1 VDHGIEA
8 AAKRF
13 GLTKRRVAIVDSSA
27 AFRTRPLPNGERN
40 GSPNMKSFRAFR
52 LDTVNHCLWRGEK
65 RVSLPPKAF
74 DVLRYLVEHAD
85 RLVTQDEI
93 LEKLW
98 PETYVNPEVI
108 KKYVLEIRK
117 VLGDQSSKPAFLATF
132 PRRGYQFIAPV
143 REEIASAAVGPA
155 TRATKGIVGRENAL
169 STLADAFSNALQG
182 QRQIVFIT
190 GEAGIGKTTLVDV
203 FLQGAFGE
211 NARVARGQCVEGFGG
226 KEAYYPI
233 LDALGQLCRE
243 ADDNRMVQELA
254 TRAPTWL
261 VQFPSLVNTHQRQ
274 ALERETIGAT
284 RERMVREICETLETI
299 AAQTPLILVLE
310 DLHWVDPSTL
320 DFISALARRRGPAK
334 LLLFG
339 TYRPAD
345 VIISRSALKA
355 LKQDLVIH
363 NLSHEVSLERLEEVD
378 VAKYIC
384 GKFVDGDFPAGF
396 ASLIYR
402 RSGGNA
408 LFMVTIL
415 QDIVKKGLIGQVD
428 GKWKLA
434 APIETVAQSVPETL
448 DQLIDA
454 QFQQLSAV
462 EQRVLRSASVAGERF
477 SAWAVS
483 TAAEIDPGEIED
495 VCEGLAAK
503 LQFIKGSGIK
513 EQANGEISAHY
524 EFRHS
529 LYREVLYGR
538 LSEGARSKLHLLL
551 AQRLKS
557 FCDPCE
563 QDLAT
568 ELALHFEGGRDYEQ
582 AVNYLLVAADNAV
595 GRFAYRDCIEILRH
609 AHELVLKLTLRVRAE
624 LEVRI
629 LELMGHAHF
638 ALGALVDSAQTYA
651 AAAARAQQAGLKAAQ
666 MHALTCTMYPLGFI
680 GPEEGVAAL
689 EEALKIS
696 KSVND
701 PLSLALTQM
710 LAAGFRLVFDSW
722 SETHAELCASA
733 YETLLRLYPS
743 GLDPYQRIV
752 YAHILMLKGKYAEAL
767 DLCERSVSEASSS
780 GVGQVVNFLA
790 HFGALSAKII
800 ILLRTGQL
808 GQVLQITRAGR
819 TSPDAN
825 LSLYWLLTLREAM
838 LRSSAFDFEGARL
851 ICQANGNVREG
862 EFPDAQY
869 YSIDQIAAGNL
880 ALQQGKYP
888 EALEHF
894 RRVQDL
900 DVHEKFFMHWQ
911 WRMMADL
918 ESSNAWLLAGNAVN
932 ARTVADGLLK
942 SALATSDPYL
952 HALAWDLQARVA
964 TAESDL
970 PGARE
975 SIQRALAIVDSSE
988 IQGGGWQ
995 TFATASQVYRHAKE
1009 MKIAETY
1016 RDRAES
1022 CILQIANS
1030 FEPDEPLRATFLTAD
1045 PVRRILHGKVATKT
1059 TRQHR
1064 LGHGAV
1070 PGG

>member
-1 VDHGIEA
+1 
-8 AAKRF
+8 
-13 GLTKRRVAIVDSSA
+13 
-27 AFRTRPLPNGERN
+27 
-40 GSPNMKSFRAFR
+40 MKSFRAFR

-65 RVSLPPKAF
+65 RVSLAPKAF
-74 DVLRYLVEHAD
+74 DVLRFLVEHAE
-85 RLVTQDEI
+85 RLVTQEEM
-93 LEKLW
+93 LEALW
-98 PETYVNPEVI
+98 PDTYVNPEVI

-117 VLGDQSSKPAFLATF
+117 VLGDQSSKPVFVATF

-143 REEIASAAVGPA
+143 HEEMASTTSGAA
-155 TRATKGIVGRENAL
+155 TSATKKIVGRESALIRLGNAL
-169 STLADAFSNALQG
+169 SKTLLG
-182 QRQIVFIT
+182 QRQVVFVT
-190 GEAGIGKTTLVDV
+190 GEAGIGKTTLID
-203 FLQGAFGE
+203 AFQQAAGRRA
-211 NARVARGQCVEGFGG
+211 NLRVVRGQCVEGFGG
-226 KEAYYPI
+226 KEAYYPV
-233 LDALGQLCRE
+233 LEGLSQWVREDGGGPVVHALAKQ
-243 ADDNRMVQELA
+243 
-254 TRAPTWL
+254 APTWL
-261 VQFPSLVNTHQRQ
+261 IQFPSLIKAEQRE
-274 ALERETIGAT
+274 ALQKEILGAT
-284 RERMVREICETLETI
+284 RERMVREICEALETLT
-299 AAQTPLILVLE
+299 AQDPLVLVLE

-334 LLLFG
+334 LLLLG

-345 VIISRSALKA
+345 VIISQSPLKA

-378 VAKYIC
+378 VGKYIC
-384 GKFVDGDFPAGF
+384 GEFVDGDFPAGF

-415 QDIVKKGLIGQVD
+415 QDIVKKGLIAQVE
-428 GKWKLA
+428 GKWTLA

-495 VCEGLAAK
+495 ICEGLVAK
-503 LQFIKGSGIK
+503 LQFIKCSGIK
-513 EQANGEISAHY
+513 EQANGEISAQY
-524 EFRHS
+524 DFRHS

-538 LSEGARSKLHLLL
+538 LSEGVRSKLHLLL

-563 QDLAT
+563 QELAT
-568 ELALHFEGGRDYEQ
+568 ELALHFEGGREYEQ

-595 GRFAYRDCIEILRH
+595 GRFAYRDCIEILHH

-624 LEVRI
+624 SEVRI

-638 ALGALVDSAQTYA
+638 ALGALVDSAQMYA

-666 MHALTCTMYPLGFI
+666 MHALTSAMYPLGFI

-689 EEALKIS
+689 EQALTIS
-696 KSVND
+696 MSVND
-701 PLSLALTQM
+701 PPRLALTQM

-722 SETHAELCASA
+722 SETHAELCTSA
-733 YETLLRLYPS
+733 YETLLCLYPS
-743 GLDPYQRIV
+743 ELDPYQRIV

-808 GQVLQITRAGR
+808 GKVLQITKAGR
-819 TSPDAN
+819 TSPDEN
-825 LSLYWLLTLREAM
+825 LSLYWLLTLREAW
-838 LRSSAFDFEGARL
+838 LRTMAFDFEGARQ
-851 ICQANGNVREG
+851 ICQATRNVRG
-862 EFPDAQY
+862 ELPDGQY
-869 YSIDQIAAGNL
+869 YAIDQIAAGNI
-880 ALQQGKYP
+880 ALQQGIYS

-894 RRVQDL
+894 RHVQDL
-900 DVHEKFFMHWQ
+900 DVHTKFFMHWA
-911 WRMMADL
+911 WRMMAHL
-918 ESSNAWLLAGNAVN
+918 ESSNAWLLSGNIVN
-932 ARTVADGLLK
+932 ARTAADGFLK
-942 SALATSDPYL
+942 FALSTSDPYL
-952 HALAWDLQARVA
+952 QALAWDLKARVA
-964 TAESDL
+964 MAESDL
-970 PGARE
+970 QGARE

-988 IQGGGWQ
+988 IQGAAWQ
-995 TFATASQVYRHAKE
+995 IFATASQVCRHAKE
-1009 MKIAETY
+1009 LKTAEAY

-1022 CILQIANS
+1022 CILQIVDS
-1030 FEPDEPLRATFLTAD
+1030 FEPDEPLRTTFLTAD
-1045 PVRRILHGKVATKT
+1045 PVRRILHGKVATKAT
-1059 TRQHR
+1059 LQHGFR
-1064 LGHGAV
+1064 HGAV
-1070 PGG
+1070 PGA